1 MSLFVSPLA
10 AVHTFVTIG
19 ESKTNQN
26 RKLFQAALRFTHNNI
41 KQATTAACFDDLLD
55 PWPRHTSS
63 CAVTCRDIRQVWT
76 EAQEDLRLLLNPL
89 RPPGCVATHGWRD
102 GQEVCECVGICVR
115 VCVCAGPRGGQEEQ
129 AVRRD

>member
-55 PWPRHTSS
+55 P
-63 CAVTCRDIRQVWT
+63 
-76 EAQEDLRLLLNPL
+76 
-89 RPPGCVATHGWRD
+89 
-102 GQEVCECVGICVR
+102 
-115 VCVCAGPRGGQEEQ
+115 
-129 AVRRD
+129 